1 MDEDLTLDNFTFKFI
16 GHLADT
22 ATNIRHG
29 KDGAKILIEV
39 PENQISEITN
49 LIFMQGQPLK
59 ITLEPAGQDEI
70 DEVKND

>member
-1 MDEDLTLDNFTFKFI
+1 MEIDMKFKFV

-39 PENQISEITN
+39 PQSEISKIAD
-49 LIFMQGQPLK
+49 LIFMQGIPLS
-59 ITLEPAGQDEI
+59 ISLEPATDDEI
-70 DEVKND
+70 DDVKETK